1 MLLFHLQKYKFQAED
16 LRVLGH
22 LGEGNFGTV
31 MKMLFPKT
39 NTQMAV
45 KVSTLVEGGREGGR
59 DSRLQD

>member
-1 MLLFHLQKYKFQAED
+1 LQKFKFQAED

-45 KVSTLVEGGREGGR
+45 KVRS
-59 DSRLQD
+59 